1 MNNQDEFKAMMLY
14 YNVLW
19 ASLECSWGWGHDSER
34 PMHMQLTLQ
43 LLVKSNKLVFGI
55 KVILT
60 TKMTPTKVFISI
72 A

>member
-19 ASLECSWGWGHDSER
+19 ALLECSWGHDSER

-43 LLVKSNKLVFGI
+43 LLVKSNKLVVGI

>member
-1 MNNQDEFKAMMLY
+1 MLY

-19 ASLECSWGWGHDSER
+19 SLLECSWGHESEK
-34 PMHMQLTLQ
+34 PVYMQLTLQ

-60 TKMTPTKVFISI
+60 TQMTPTKVFISI